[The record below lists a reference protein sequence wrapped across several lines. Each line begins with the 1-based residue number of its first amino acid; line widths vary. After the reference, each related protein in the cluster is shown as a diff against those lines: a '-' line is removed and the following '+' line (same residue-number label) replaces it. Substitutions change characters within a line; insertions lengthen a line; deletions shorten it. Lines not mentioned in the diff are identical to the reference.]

1 MSMRNRLISIS
12 TFLLCSCLFLSQ
24 GHTSG
29 LIDVYTIAKSQDTD
43 IQQAEASYHASAQAR
58 PIARASLLPQISL
71 SAETSDNT
79 LETQGQTFGVSGADV
94 DFNSHGYSL
103 RLTQS
108 LYNHDFYVQL
118 RQAKNTVAKAQV
130 ELDASRQELV
140 LRVTEFYFNV
150 LAAQDDLKFASAE
163 KEAINRQREQA
174 ENRFEVG
181 LVPITDVKEAQS
193 SFDSAIA
200 REIDAQIALELAI
213 DALAVV
219 TGERVT
225 DLKSLSQ
232 RMELVRPDPDNVT
245 DWINSALNQN
255 LALLINEYDTKIAKQ
270 EIKRNQARHLPTL
283 DIVAAYNDSDSGG
296 LTGSR
301 KTEDSRI
308 GLELN
313 FPIFEGGRTHYQ
325 VKESQYLYQSA
336 LQAHEKIRRET
347 TRDTRDAYHNVV
359 AGISRVNAFNK
370 AVESAEVA
378 AEATE
383 AGFDVGTRTSVDVLL
398 ALRSVFQAQRDFSRS
413 RYDYL
418 LDTLR
423 LKSAAG
429 TLSADDLLQIDAW
442 LE

>member
-1 MSMRNRLISIS
+1 MYTRPVTVAII
-12 TFLLCSCLFLSQ
+12 LFLFSTHYVQ
-24 GHTSG
+24 AGG
-29 LIDVYTIAKSQDTD
+29 LIDVYTIARSQDTD
-43 IQQAEASYHASAQAR
+43 IRQAEANYNASAQAR
-58 PIARASLLPQISL
+58 PIARAALLPQINL

-79 LETQGQTFGVSGADV
+79 QETEGQTFGVAGADV

-103 RLTQS
+103 RLTQP
-108 LYNHDFYVQL
+108 LYNHQFYVQL
-118 RQAKNTVAKAQV
+118 RQAKNTVAKARV
-130 ELDASRQELV
+130 ELDNSKQDLII
-140 LRVTEFYFNV
+140 RVTELYFNV
-150 LAAQDDLKFASAE
+150 LAAQDDLRFATAE
-163 KEAINRQREQA
+163 KDAINRQREQA

-193 SFDSAIA
+193 SYDRAVA

-219 TGERVT
+219 TGERIT
-225 DLKSLSQ
+225 DLKILSS
-232 RMELVRPDPDNVT
+232 RMQLLRPDPDSVT
-245 DWINSALNQN
+245 DWINTALNQN
-255 LALLINEYDTKIAKQ
+255 LSILINEYDTKIAKQ
-270 EIKRNQARHLPTL
+270 EIKRNKSQHLPTL
-283 DIVAAYNDSDSGG
+283 DIVASYNDSDSGG

-313 FPIFEGGRTHYQ
+313 FPIFEGGRTYYQ
-325 VKESQYLYQSA
+325 TKESEYLYQAA
-336 LQAHEKIRRET
+336 LQANEKIRRET

-359 AGISRVNAFNK
+359 AGVSRVNAFNK

-378 AEATE
+378 AEATQ
-383 AGFDVGTRTSVDVLL
+383 AGFEVGTRTSVDVLL
-398 ALRSVFQAQRDFSRS
+398 ALRTVYEAQRDYSRS

-423 LKSAAG
+423 LKRSAG
-429 TLSADDLLQIDAW
+429 TLSADDLVQIDNW